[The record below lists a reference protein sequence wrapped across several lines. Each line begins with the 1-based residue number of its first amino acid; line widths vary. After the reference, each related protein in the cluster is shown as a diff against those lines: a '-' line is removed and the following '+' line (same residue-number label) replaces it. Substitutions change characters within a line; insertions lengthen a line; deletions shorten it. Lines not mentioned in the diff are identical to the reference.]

1 MFLGQSREDLPA
13 SGRLNETRSGRHTDD
28 ADRINPHG
36 CYLTGLVAVGQT
48 ADLEGQPL
56 IDHGG
61 TAVDVLSR
69 IETTLPAS
77 RPEKHL
83 GDGWQLMRIGG
94 IPLRVHPS
102 WFIVLV
108 LFTMAFQQQVAKLP
122 AAEGAVWISWLMGLL
137 TALLLFVSVLLHELG
152 HSLVA
157 LREGVKVSSITLF
170 LMGGVA
176 RVERECSTAMGS
188 LRVAAAGPA
197 VSLVLGAVLL
207 FSVHSAEHVSPLL
220 GNLVAQL
227 GGLNLVLAL
236 FNLLPGLPLDGGL
249 ILKSLVWQWTGS
261 QRRGIQVA
269 TASGRFLSLLAVM
282 IGFWILL
289 RGGGFSGLWLV
300 LLGWFGMSAS
310 RTQTQTLALQQVLKR
325 ETVGPATSRRFRV
338 VEADQTL
345 RSLSKLRLG
354 AADNGD
360 PCLPDWVLVCR
371 GGRWIG
377 FITDQPLKDLPV
389 QQWDRQTI
397 GDHLQPL
404 DRLPSIQQ
412 TSPLWEAV
420 VELEAT
426 EQGRLLVLGPA
437 GLPDGTLDRCDL
449 GEAVL
454 KGLSVKLPEAMLTA
468 ARRSNTYPFGMP
480 LAQVVNSMQAS
491 GLLDDQSAEASSR

>member
-1 MFLGQSREDLPA
+1 MLLGQALEDCPA
-13 SGRLNETRSGRHTDD
+13 LIRLHETRSVRHSDH
-28 ADRINPHG
+28 ADRIHPH
-36 CYLTGLVAVGQT
+36 CSDLTGLVAVGQA
-48 ADLEGQPL
+48 ADLERQAL
-56 IDHGG
+56 IDHRG
-61 TAVDVLSR
+61 AALDVLSR
-69 IETTLPAS
+69 IEPTLPAS
-77 RPEKHL
+77 PPEKLL

-94 IPLRVHPS
+94 IPLKVHPS

-108 LFTMAFQQQVAKLP
+108 LFTMAFQQQVSKLP
-122 AAEGAVWISWLMGLL
+122 AAAGADWISWSMGLL

-197 VSLVLGAVLL
+197 VSLILGALLL
-207 FSVHSAEHVSPLL
+207 FSVHAAEHVSPLL

-227 GGLNLVLAL
+227 GALNLVLAL

-249 ILKSLVWQWTGS
+249 ILKSIVWQWTGS

-282 IGFWILL
+282 IGFWIVL
-289 RGGGFSGLWLV
+289 RGGGFAGLWLV

-310 RTQTQTLALQQVLKR
+310 RSQTQTLALQQVLKR

-338 VEADQTL
+338 VEADQSL
-345 RSLSKLRLG
+345 RTLSKLRLG
-354 AADNGD
+354 AVDSGD
-360 PCLPDWVLVCR
+360 PCLQDWVLVCR

-397 GDHLQPL
+397 ADHLQPL
-404 DRLPSIQQ
+404 ELLPSIKQ
-412 TSPLWEAV
+412 TAPLWEAV
-420 VELEAT
+420 LALEDT

-480 LAQVVNSMQAS
+480 LAQVVQSMQAS
-491 GLLDDQSAEASSR
+491 GLLDDQSAETPSR